1 MRSDFDIGAYIDE
14 HRLQLQEWGGV
25 VASEISALHASL
37 LKMPVSPRVKDVE
50 SARKK
55 QFKKKYAD
63 PAVDMTDLVG
73 VRFVV
78 LTSDD
83 LIPILET
90 IKSSSRWKH
99 KQTRNPDDEAAT
111 EPDKFGY
118 QSHHYELRPQDGP
131 PWCCE
136 VQVRTLLQHTMAELS
151 HDAIYKASQDPP
163 SQALRLVARSIALM
177 ETTDELLCMAMGSVR
192 ASQAPFE
199 AFRKEALSQAAAVGG
214 GGAEL
219 LDDLFGTY
227 PAYFSY
233 EAISDFRDFIA
244 RRDYI
249 FSKISSRRGRGI
261 FGFPASCLVVYWLA
275 SKSARRV
282 ERKWPFPGAI
292 AELRQ
297 VFSDIGESA

>member
-1 MRSDFDIGAYIDE
+1 MKSDFDIGTYIE
-14 HRLQLQEWGGV
+14 ENRGSLEQWGSV
-25 VASEISALHASL
+25 VAGEISGLHSSL

-55 QFKKKYAD
+55 QFKKMYAD
-63 PAVDMTDLVG
+63 PTVDMTDLVG

-83 LIPILET
+83 LAPILET
-90 IKSSSRWKH
+90 IQSSSSWQY

-111 EPDKFGY
+111 QPDKFGY
-118 QSHHYELRPQDGP
+118 QSHHYELRPPQGP

-151 HDAIYKASQDPP
+151 HDAFYKASQDVP

-199 AFRKEALSQAAAVGG
+199 AFRKEALIQAAALGG

-219 LDDLFGTY
+219 LDDLFEAY
-227 PAYFSY
+227 AAYFNY
-233 EAISDFRDFIA
+233 EAIAEFREFIS
-244 RRDYI
+244 RREYI
-249 FSKISSRRGRGI
+249 FSKISSRRRQGI

-275 SKSARRV
+275 SKGVRKA
-282 ERKWPFPGAI
+282 ERKWPFPGSI

-297 VFSDIGESA
+297 VFSDIGESV